1 MIHKMRFLKFL
12 KKRKR
17 IKNMRKQTLN
27 LRKPINKMRFFKF
40 LKIAEMDQKYE
51 EMSNLGN
58 RSTN

>member
-1 MIHKMRFLKFL
+1 MRFLKFL
-12 KKRKR
+12 KKGKR

-51 EMSNLGN
+51 EMSILGN